1 MFREMRRKKQLL
13 SENETKE
20 ILLRNNAGTLA
31 VYGDNGYPY
40 SVPISYVYFNKKIY
54 FHCAKTGHKL
64 DAITS
69 NNRVSFSIIDKDEIV
84 PEKFTTYFRS
94 IILFGRAGIVTDKT
108 EFDEA
113 IFQLAKKYSSQVP
126 EDLISDEIKHSY
138 NNFYVVA
145 IEIDHMTGKAS
156 IELVNG

>member
-1 MFREMRRKKQLL
+1 M
-13 SENETKE
+13 
-20 ILLRNNAGTLA
+20 
-31 VYGDNGYPY
+31 
-40 SVPISYVYFNKKIY
+40 
-54 FHCAKTGHKL
+54 
-64 DAITS
+64 DAITG

-94 IILFGRAGIVTDKT
+94 IILFGRAGIVTEKT

-126 EDLISDEIKHSY
+126 EDLISDAIKHSY

-156 IELVNG
+156 IELVKE